1 MQRRIIFGGITLHE
15 LLIISSKLISR
26 CNYLT
31 LSSNNNIT
39 NSTACAGLSKQ
50 TTYGTRLYSPKLHS
64 LLLLHFHQHCLSL
77 DLDPSSNTQKSK
89 AKKNKRS
96 KKFLREHQGKK
107 SNVKK
112 LWHQEKVHRAVE
124 ELRRE
129 REEAAAKKAK
139 ENLNTRETADHLWWY
154 HPSWYSG
161 FCMTSWISTHRHYNN
176 EEEVVEE
183 EEELNYEDEELYE
196 DLEQY
201 EDEELDEDE
210 DEEEEESYSSWRSNF
225 QFGSVLSDPIEASH
239 RETLGLSPWAPLTLE
254 DVKHAYRACALK
266 WHPDHHDDSTKAE
279 AEAKFKFCNV
289 AYESLIKKLH

>member
-1 MQRRIIFGGITLHE
+1 MNAVAKTAIF
-15 LLIISSKLISR
+15 R
-26 CNYLT
+26 PQNYF
-31 LSSNNNIT
+31 
-39 NSTACAGLSKQ
+39 
-50 TTYGTRLYSPKLHS
+50 S
-64 LLLLHFHQHCLSL
+64 LLNIAFFHSTPVLERKRGSS
-77 DLDPSSNTQKSK
+77 PSSSQKSK

-129 REEAAAKKAK
+129 REEVNETYNLPKHKQNAAAKKAK

>member
-1 MQRRIIFGGITLHE
+1 MNAVAKTAIFRPQ
-15 LLIISSKLISR
+15 K
-26 CNYLT
+26 YF
-31 LSSNNNIT
+31 
-39 NSTACAGLSKQ
+39 
-50 TTYGTRLYSPKLHS
+50 S
-64 LLLLHFHQHCLSL
+64 LLNIAFFHSTSVLERKRGSS
-77 DLDPSSNTQKSK
+77 PSSSKSK

-112 LWHQEKVHRAVE
+112 LLREHQEKVHRAVE

-139 ENLNTRETADHLWWY
+139 ENLNTRE
-154 HPSWYSG
+154 
-161 FCMTSWISTHRHYNN
+161 I
-176 EEEVVEE
+176 
-183 EEELNYEDEELYE
+183 
-196 DLEQY
+196 
-201 EDEELDEDE
+201 
-210 DEEEEESYSSWRSNF
+210 
-225 QFGSVLSDPIEASH
+225 LSDPIEASH

-289 AYESLIKKLH
+289 AYESLIKMLQ